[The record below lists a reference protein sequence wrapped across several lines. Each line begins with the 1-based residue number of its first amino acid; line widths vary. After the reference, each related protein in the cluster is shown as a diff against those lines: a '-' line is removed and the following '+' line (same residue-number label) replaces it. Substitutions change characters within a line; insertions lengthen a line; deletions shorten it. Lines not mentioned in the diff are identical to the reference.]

1 METATSISYKH
12 TEKQLD
18 PRDQHAV
25 TWSPSSRRFIAES
38 STLHAM
44 GIEPF
49 HYVDPYQGKG
59 SWRIWLWSEKHQRSV
74 LYIMNKALQIRDSS
88 GEDVIADVFVPLFD
102 ANNPASRAA
111 QGTQLHILND

>member
-1 METATSISYKH
+1 MTESTIQYRH
-12 TEKQLD
+12 TEKQVD

-49 HYVDPYQGKG
+49 FHIDPYQGKG
-59 SWRIWLWSEKHQRSV
+59 SYRIWLWSEKFPRSV
-74 LYIMNKALQIRDSS
+74 LYITNKALQVRDLS
-88 GEDVIADVFVPLFD
+88 GDDVIADVFVPLFD